1 MNGSK
6 FFHKLSFYDFEEKKM
21 YKASHI
27 KLLIFNFFY
36 RVTLM
41 LNDVSVLSIGGSNDT
56 TASNSILLPLNARD
70 RVWIELSQGKLVEP
84 YQFTDSQY
92 NGPKKSGY
100 TSFIGYLIGE
110 ISQDVISD
118 TIDFEYD
125 DNHNQGKFGFY
136 RSQSQIYCEIFSNDK
151 NLLFICRS
159 QF

>member
-1 MNGSK
+1 MKCSK
-6 FFHKLSFYDFEEKKM
+6 LVIAKP
-21 YKASHI
+21 
-27 KLLIFNFFY
+27 LIFNFLY

-125 DNHNQGKFGFY
+125 DNHNQGKFGFS
-136 RSQSQIYCEIFSNDK
+136 RSVSQIYCEIFFYPCPHYCILW
-151 NLLFICRS
+151 LL
-159 QF
+159 

>member
-6 FFHKLSFYDFEEKKM
+6 
-21 YKASHI
+21 SHI
-27 KLLIFNFFY
+27 KFFFYNFDGKLIKLCSKLVIPKSLIFNFLY

-125 DNHNQGKFGFY
+125 DNHNQGKFGFS
-136 RSQSQIYCEIFSNDK
+136 RSVSQIYCEIF
-151 NLLFICRS
+151 FYI
-159 QF
+159 FHI